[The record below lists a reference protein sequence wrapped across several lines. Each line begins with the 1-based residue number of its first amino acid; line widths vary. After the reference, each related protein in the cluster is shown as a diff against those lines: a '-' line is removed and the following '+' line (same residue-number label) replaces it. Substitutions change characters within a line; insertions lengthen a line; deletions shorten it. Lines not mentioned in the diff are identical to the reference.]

1 MRFSSYTSQAKIKVG
16 DVDCYATALVDE
28 TTIQH
33 REFTT
38 ATISFRYITR
48 TQKNGLVRPEKL
60 QTSKMFPGTPGTTG
74 TTWCAQ
80 VLETGARLTRL
91 HRSIW

>member
-48 TQKNGLVRPEKL
+48 TQKNGL
-60 QTSKMFPGTPGTTG
+60 GTG